1 MANKGYR
8 VTEYWIQFESNIPN
22 AHKGPCGLTQSIIWA
37 CFCSF
42 FGVASH
48 AIWLKFFPWLLFI
61 KEYYN
66 HISPGRGF
74 WLEGKGKI
82 LRKTKMKLTEYLK
95 ETRNEMSHV
104 TWPSRR
110 QTIAYSSLVIAIS
123 LAVAALLGAFD
134 YIFSHLLTL
143 LF

>member
-1 MANKGYR
+1 
-8 VTEYWIQFESNIPN
+8 
-22 AHKGPCGLTQSIIWA
+22 
-37 CFCSF
+37 
-42 FGVASH
+42 
-48 AIWLKFFPWLLFI
+48 
-61 KEYYN
+61 
-66 HISPGRGF
+66 
-74 WLEGKGKI
+74 
-82 LRKTKMKLTEYLK
+82 MKLTEYLK

-123 LAVAALLGAFD
+123 LVVAALLGAFD